1 MEEIIYQKSYE
12 EYKMELDGELQK
24 TAEGFVRIG
33 YLLKVARDTN
43 VLATSGYKTVAEF
56 AQAEYNLDKT
66 QVSRFISINDKFS
79 EGGYSDRLQ
88 ADYRNYGYAKLTIM
102 LQLPD
107 EVNDLL
113 DPTMSKA
120 EIQSVHA
127 EYKEEMQ
134 KTDLEVLMEEPMKEP
149 ERQQDREEREES
161 LLDKAIY
168 LICRNEPELYEQ
180 AYCEWQNDCKDGLYD
195 AFVPNEEQ
203 LFIVRIPA
211 LGKMI
216 LSIKG
221 MSQPVKMANM
231 RSGEQEEYNWD
242 DVVAAFARCVPI
254 NPRDEFDAKKCW
266 EDIYGEHWPVEEK
279 KETVAPVQQEK
290 TKPKKEK
297 SKVKVVKDRKEKD
310 KPVEKKK
317 AVPDLVE
324 EIQEPVT
331 EVIDAEYRE
340 IDNKNC
346 ENDTEIQEND
356 TKIAEINT
364 ENVEKTT
371 SDEPSDEQIEE
382 LKCIFNQIIDGCDTV
397 VRYLKEK
404 GWSPL
409 NVAITPDEYEDVKD
423 VYKNVIDA
431 AAGFEKLMMKMEEWT
446 HGK

>member
-88 ADYRNYGYAKLTIM
+88 ADYRSYGYAKLTIM

-113 DPTMSKA
+113 DPAMSKA

-180 AYCEWQNDCKDGLYD
+180 AYYEWLNECKDGLYD
-195 AFVPNEEQ
+195 VFVPNEEQ
-203 LFIVRIPA
+203 LFTVRIPA
-211 LGKMI
+211 VGKMI

-266 EDIYGEHWPVEEK
+266 EDVYGEPWPVEEK
-279 KETVAPVQQEK
+279 KEKVAPVQQEK
-290 TKPKKEK
+290 PKTKKEK
-297 SKVKVVKDRKEKD
+297 SKVKVVKDRKKKD

-317 AVPDLVE
+317 AVPDPVE
-324 EIQEPVT
+324 EIKEPVT

-340 IDNKNC
+340 IDDRNC

-356 TKIAEINT
+356 TKIAE
-364 ENVEKTT
+364 NVEKTT
-371 SDEPSDEQIEE
+371 SDEPSDEQIKE
-382 LKCIFNQIIDGCDTV
+382 LKCIFNQIIDGWDQAT
-397 VRYLKEK
+397 RYLKEK

-431 AAGFEKLMMKMEEWT
+431 AAGFEKLMMKLEEWN
-446 HGK
+446 GQ